1 VTHNRAVNAS
11 LAPTVPRGVDVGAG
25 RVTAAA
31 LLALGALA
39 LLTGTLVMT
48 IADGESMWWFAAVGT
63 IAVPA
68 VAGLLVALYR
78 PTNLIGWLLLGDA
91 LAAGLAGFVHP
102 YAHYGLVV
110 DPGALPGARWALLW
124 DNACWPTLFAA
135 LVALVL
141 VFPDGR
147 LPGGRLRSVAIATAA
162 CWIVVQL
169 ATLLEPQ
176 NYGPPYA
183 GVSNPLPELPG
194 AARTALSPFWIAA
207 FASLFGAAWAIRVR
221 FRRAEGPE
229 RLQLLWL
236 TYGAL
241 LIPLVVIVC
250 LAESAVGGGAGF
262 ATDVVFAFVLTVVPG
277 SIGVAIFRYGLF
289 DIELVLSRT
298 LLYGTLTGCV
308 VAGYLGL
315 FVGLDRV
322 LHVRGVAGVAAAGLV
337 ALGFQPLRVL
347 VQRRVERLV
356 YGDRADPYGALARLG
371 QRLQSA
377 PDPDEVLT
385 TIVEGV
391 TTTLRLGYCG
401 IILSD
406 RVVAERGSAGREPQT
421 TVPLEYQ
428 GEVLGALVAEPPP
441 RSALGRDARRLLHD
455 LAAQAGVAVHGVR
468 LMADLQQSRER
479 LVTAREEERLRLR
492 RDLHDGLGPTLAAL
506 VLKIDLIRQGARG
519 DPDGTAERLREL
531 GGATQSAIG
540 DIRRLV
546 YELRPPAL
554 DELGLV
560 DALREQAAALSDG
573 SGVVIEVRSAVLPQ
587 LPAAVEVAAYRIV
600 TEAMTNVVRHAA
612 ATSCTVTLTLT
623 LARGLEIAIEDDGVG
638 FDTGARLGIG
648 VNSMRERATE
658 LGGTLEI
665 DAGRGTRISA
675 HLPVAG

>member
-1 VTHNRAVNAS
+1 MTAS
-11 LAPTVPRGVDVGAG
+11 LAPAVPRGVAVGTA
-25 RVTAAA
+25 RAIAAA
-31 LLALGALA
+31 VLALGALA
-39 LLTGTLVMT
+39 LLTGTLVLT
-48 IADGESMWWFAAVGT
+48 VVDGESLWWFAAAAT

-68 VAGLLVALYR
+68 LAGLLVALYR
-78 PTNLIGWLLLGDA
+78 PANLIGWLLLGDA

-102 YAHYGLVV
+102 YAHYAFVV

-124 DNACWPTLFAA
+124 DNAGWPSLFAV

-147 LPGGRLRSVAIATAA
+147 LPSGRLRRVAIAAGA

-169 ATLLEPQ
+169 ATLFEPQ
-176 NYGPPYA
+176 DYTAPFA
-183 GVSNPLPELPG
+183 GVDNPLPELPG
-194 AARTALSPFWIAA
+194 GIRAALTPFWLAA
-207 FASLFGAAWAIRVR
+207 FASLFGAAFAIRVR
-221 FRRAEGPE
+221 FRNAEGPE

-241 LIPLVVIVC
+241 LIPLAVIVC
-250 LAESAVGGGAGF
+250 LAGGAVGDGAGF
-262 ATDVVFAFVLTVVPG
+262 ATDVVVAFALTIVPG
-277 SIGVAIFRYGLF
+277 SIGIAIFRYGLF

-315 FVGLDRV
+315 FLGLDRV

-391 TTTLRLGYCG
+391 TNTLRLGYCG

-421 TVPLEYQ
+421 RVPLEYQ
-428 GEVLGALVAEPPP
+428 GETLGALVAEPAP
-441 RSALGRDARRLLHD
+441 RSALGRDERRLLHD

-468 LMADLQQSRER
+468 LMADIQQSRER
-479 LVTAREEERLRLR
+479 LVNAREEERLRLR

-506 VLKIDLIRQGARG
+506 VFKIDLIRQGAHR
-519 DPDGTAERLREL
+519 DPGGTAERLREL
-531 GGATQSAIG
+531 GGATQSAIA

-560 DALREQAAALSDG
+560 DALREQAAALSEG
-573 SGVVIEVRSAVLPQ
+573 SGVVIDVRSNTLPP

-600 TEAMTNVVRHAA
+600 TEAMTNVIRHAA
-612 ATSCTVTLTLT
+612 AASCTVTFR
-623 LARGLEIAIEDDGVG
+623 LAKDLEIEIEDDGTG
-638 FDTGARLGIG
+638 FDTGTRLGIG

-665 DAGRGTRISA
+665 AVDGGTRISA